1 MSERVLLGG
10 TDGFRGEATM
20 EPGPGIVNPET
31 FALATLS
38 LIEYQ
43 REQGVMGPLV
53 TARDTRPSS
62 EALHQAVIAAGLK
75 AGVEVISLDVAPTPA
90 TQKVAKELGAMATVV
105 VTASHNPKEDNGWK
119 GMLGSRKPSKDVVV
133 DISDRYWRHVDEG
146 LEIDVAQT
154 EGVLRKPELLE
165 WYKNEV
171 VSDIERQ
178 FGKKPLSGKLFVI
191 DGAYGA
197 AQKVTPDILR
207 RLGADIEEFCCDGSG
222 FINDG
227 CGAANLSGV
236 KQFLASRP
244 DITGNPNFVGALAND
259 GDADRLMGVAVL
271 PGDEGEVRTVAI
283 DGNHLMEAIAQG
295 QPGIVGTEYTNTA
308 FVRRLEAK
316 SIDFEYCANGDMFV
330 TEALRKKQADGE
342 DWTRGGEFSGHIVM
356 TDWLSSGDGVR
367 MAAWFAAYAVT
378 NDKTFADIYNEGPMW
393 AETMDKV
400 KFAGSGKDAIKE
412 DPDVQDALAKAE
424 AELGENGRIIL
435 RPSGTEPVVRVWGEG
450 LDGLQI
456 ERIVREL
463 TDVVRSKAGA
473 K

>member
-1 MSERVLLGG
+1 MSKRVLHGG
-10 TDGFRGEATM
+10 TDGFRGVATTDK
-20 EPGPGIVNPET
+20 GAGIVNPET
-31 FALATLS
+31 FALATYA

-43 REQGVMGPLV
+43 REQGITGPLV
-53 TARDTRPSS
+53 TAHDTRPSS
-62 EALHQAVIAAGLK
+62 EVLHQAVIAAGLK
-75 AGVEVISLDVAPTPA
+75 ADVEVISLDVAPTPA
-90 TQKVAKELGAMATVV
+90 TQKVAQELNAMATVV

-119 GMLGSRKPSKDVVV
+119 GMLGSSKPSKDVVV
-133 DISDRYWRHVDEG
+133 AISNRYWQYIDDG
-146 LEIDVAQT
+146 FEIDLNQT
-154 EGVLRKPELLE
+154 DGVKRKPELLE

-178 FGKKPLSGKLFVI
+178 FGEKPLAGKLFVL

-222 FINDG
+222 IINDG

-244 DITGNPNFVGALAND
+244 DITSKPNFVGALAND
-259 GDADRLMGVAVL
+259 GDGDRLMGVAVL
-271 PGDEGEVRTVAI
+271 SGDGDEVRMVAI

-316 SIDFEYCANGDMFV
+316 SIDFEYCANGDMYV
-330 TEALRKKQADGE
+330 TEALRKKQADGKL
-342 DWTRGGEFSGHIVM
+342 WTRGGEFSGHIVM

-378 NDKTFADIYNEGPMW
+378 NGKTFADIYNESPMW

-400 KFAGSGKDAIKE
+400 KFAGAGKDTIKE
-412 DPDVQDALAKAE
+412 DPEVQAALAQAE
-424 AELGENGRIIL
+424 AELGENGRVIL
-435 RPSGTEPVVRVWGEG
+435 RPSGTEPVVRIWGEG

-456 ERIVREL
+456 ERIVGGL
-463 TDVVRSKAGA
+463 TEVVRNKAA
-473 K
+473 